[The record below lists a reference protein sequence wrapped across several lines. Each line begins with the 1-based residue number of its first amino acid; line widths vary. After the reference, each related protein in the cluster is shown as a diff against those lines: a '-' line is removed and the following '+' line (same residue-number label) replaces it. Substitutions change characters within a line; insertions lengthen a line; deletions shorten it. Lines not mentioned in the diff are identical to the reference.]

1 MENDIP
7 KSSVKKTLLKL
18 SVGAIGMFVFAVFLM
33 PPLYYALC
41 DLTGIGGKTAGR
53 YESKDATID
62 TTRMVKV
69 QFLTVNNG
77 SMPWDF
83 SPTVTEVTV
92 HPGEATAV
100 TFYAKNRTSKD
111 MVAQA
116 VPNLTPFNAT
126 KYFHKTECFCFNQ
139 QPLSAWDEI
148 DMPLVFIVDKD
159 IPKSVNTITLSYTL
173 FDITE
178 SSKDLTVAQLN

>member
-1 MENDIP
+1 MENNIP
-7 KSSVKKTLLKL
+7 KSSIKKTLLKL

-53 YESKDATID
+53 YESKDTTID
-62 TTRMVKV
+62 TTRTVKV
-69 QFLTVNNG
+69 QFLTINNG

-83 SPTVTEVTV
+83 SPRVTEVVV
-92 HPGEATAV
+92 HPGEAKAV
-100 TFYAKNRTSKD
+100 TFYAKNRTSKN

-126 KYFHKTECFCFNQ
+126 NYFHKTECFCFNQ
-139 QPLSAWDEI
+139 QPLNAWDEI

-159 IPKSVNTITLSYTL
+159 IPKRIKEIVNVNRRRILRTRI
-173 FDITE
+173 
-178 SSKDLTVAQLN
+178 K

>member
-1 MENDIP
+1 MENSTP
-7 KSSVKKTLLKL
+7 KSSIKKTLLKL

-53 YESKDATID
+53 YESKDTTID
-62 TTRMVKV
+62 TTRTVKV
-69 QFLTVNNG
+69 QFLTINNG

-83 SPTVTEVTV
+83 SPRVTEVVV
-92 HPGEATAV
+92 HPGEAKAV
-100 TFYAKNRTSKD
+100 TFYAKNRTSKN
-111 MVAQA
+111 MVAKA
-116 VPNLTPFNAT
+116 IPNLTPFSAT
-126 KYFHKTECFCFNQ
+126 NYFHKTECFCFNQ
-139 QPLSAWDEI
+139 QPLNAWDEI

-173 FDITE
+173 FYITE
-178 SSKDLTVAQLN
+178 STNDLTVAQLN